1 MKEFYYTSL
10 KVKADDMDHVNEVAD
25 VIRNMGYNVETNAE
39 YLDSM
44 KSQFASRAGSTW
56 WNRSCLIIGS
66 GDWNCQHD
74 DDVDL

>member
-44 KSQFASRAGSTW
+44 KSQFAVVQQYLVESELSHYW
-56 WNRSCLIIGS
+56 
-66 GDWNCQHD
+66 
-74 DDVDL
+74 